1 MYDHNLNRRISPV
14 PPKGQ
19 DSDTPLPEKTLER
32 TLHLIDTAA
41 LVRKVNAD
49 LVSDAKAEF
58 AAVMAE
64 LNASRNRDETTQPG
78 NTLAGEV
85 EEDVDTYLNQ
95 SELLEDHWREP
106 EAFP

>member
-19 DSDTPLPEKTLER
+19 DGDTPLPEKTLEG
-32 TLHLIDTAA
+32 TPHLTDTTA

-49 LVSDAKAEF
+49 LVRDAKAEF

-64 LNASRNRDETTQPG
+64 LNASRNRDETSQPG
-78 NTLAGEV
+78 NTLT
-85 EEDVDTYLNQ
+85 EEDEDDIEVDLNQ
-95 SELLEDHWREP
+95 SEPLADLRGK
-106 EAFP
+106 A